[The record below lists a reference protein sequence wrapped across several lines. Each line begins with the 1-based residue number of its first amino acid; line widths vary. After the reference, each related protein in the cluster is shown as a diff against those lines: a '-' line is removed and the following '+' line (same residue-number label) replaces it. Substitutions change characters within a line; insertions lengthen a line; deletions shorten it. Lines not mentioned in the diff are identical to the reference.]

1 MPKAHSSPRIPSG
14 PAGNGWD
21 TNLVLPF
28 ASLCPCSLASLS
40 SSAVRTLEV
49 LLFSNEKMQ
58 RMNFSRNFQI
68 SRLSMQKIGQLPSL
82 LFPSTWLLP
91 GSWSRWE
98 ALKELFHAYV
108 NQMNLHETRD
118 F

>member
-68 SRLSMQKIGQLPSL
+68 SRLSMQKNRPATIATISEHLAFARL
-82 LFPSTWLLP
+82 L
-91 GSWSRWE
+91 
-98 ALKELFHAYV
+98 V
-108 NQMNLHETRD
+108 
-118 F
+118 